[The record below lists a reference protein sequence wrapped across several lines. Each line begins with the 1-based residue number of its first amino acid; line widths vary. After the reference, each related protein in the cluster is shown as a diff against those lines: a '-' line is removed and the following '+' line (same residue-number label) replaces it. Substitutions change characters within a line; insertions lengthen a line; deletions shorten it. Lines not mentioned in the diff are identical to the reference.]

1 MDKTLLDIK
10 QGFKYRPNVFCINL
24 NLKFFLH
31 KEKTMPAK
39 ILSPMPGKIIEIL
52 VKEGDTVLDGQE
64 LLVLEA
70 MKMENP
76 ICASCDGT
84 IKEIAVS
91 MNDQVATKQLL
102 AIIG

>member
-1 MDKTLLDIK
+1 
-10 QGFKYRPNVFCINL
+10 
-24 NLKFFLH
+24 
-31 KEKTMPAK
+31 MPAK

-84 IKEIAVS
+84 IKELAVALK
-91 MNDQVATKQLL
+91 DQVATKQLL
-102 AIIG
+102 AVIE